1 MSYAEIMQKIKEG
14 KSIEVNYDNTGI
26 VLNEYKGISKINKE
40 DLSEIKKI
48 ARKTKVKL
56 NKKILELLEKII
68 KTLVEN
74 RIPFKVI
81 IEKEAHLKF
90 SLDNYLTFSEEK
102 IKIFGFSSK
111 EEYQLNL
118 LFNYIKDFDYKFYK
132 SI

>member
-68 KTLVEN
+68 KTLVEK

-81 IEKEAHLKF
+81 IEKEIHLKF

-111 EEYQLNL
+111 EEYPLNL
-118 LFNYIKDFDYKFYK
+118 LFNYIKDFNYKFYK

>member
-81 IEKEAHLKF
+81 IEKEVHLKF

-102 IKIFGFSSK
+102 IKIFGFS
-111 EEYQLNL
+111 
-118 LFNYIKDFDYKFYK
+118 
-132 SI
+132 

>member
-1 MSYAEIMQKIKEG
+1 MSYADIIQKIKEG

-26 VLNEYKGISKINKE
+26 VLNEYKGISKISKE

-74 RIPFKVI
+74 RIQFKVI
-81 IEKEAHLKF
+81 IEKEVHVKF
-90 SLDNYLTFSEEK
+90 SLDNYLTFYEGK

-111 EEYQLNL
+111 EEYPLNL
-118 LFNYIKDFDYKFYK
+118 FFNYIKDFDYKFYK